1 MTNSLKTSKPGAW
14 AVSLLLHVILLLAVI
29 LLWNQFAPTS
39 HGVSEEIREAGIV
52 LAKVQSQGK
61 TEYLDQSD
69 LNNSASDSAAQADQS
84 LQQQNEAAAMKLP
97 DIALPGPADG
107 IATELANSTGNAFD
121 VSEFGGS
128 LGEDQSK
135 VISGTGNPAP
145 IGNGSDG
152 PSAKVSLFGSQNAEG
167 HSFVFAIDRSQSM
180 GGKGLNALKAAEDQ
194 LHLVLADLKENHS
207 FQILPYNFRPEYFQ
221 PRGMAKAIP
230 ENKNRVS
237 EFFSGIIALGGTDHE
252 TAVRSALRH
261 KSDVVFLLTD
271 GDEPGLNRVQL
282 DQIRKIASSRTTIHC
297 IQFGFG
303 ELQDDTNWMM
313 KLASEN
319 RGTFL
324 YVNMRNR

>member
-1 MTNSLKTSKPGAW
+1 MNSAKTSKPGAW
-14 AVSLLLHVILLLAVI
+14 AVSLLVHVILLLAIV
-29 LLWNQFAPTS
+29 LLWNQFAPAS
-39 HGVSEEIREAGIV
+39 NGVTEEVREAGIV
-52 LAKVQSQGK
+52 LAKVQSKGE

-69 LNNSASDSAAQADQS
+69 LNSTSSESAAQADQS
-84 LQQQNEAAAMKLP
+84 LQQQDEAAAMKLP

-128 LGEDQSK
+128 LGEDRTR
-135 VISGTGNPAP
+135 VITGQGEPAP
-145 IGNGSDG
+145 MGKGPDG
-152 PSAKVSLFGSQNAEG
+152 PAAQVSLFGSQNAEG

-194 LHLVLADLKENHS
+194 LHLVLADLRENHS
-207 FQILPYNFRPEYFQ
+207 FQILPYNFRPEYFK

-230 ENKNRVS
+230 ENINRVS

-261 KSDVVFLLTD
+261 KSDVLFLLTD

-282 DQIRKIASSRTTIHC
+282 DQIRKIASGRTTIHC

-303 ELQDDTNWMM
+303 ELQDDSNWMM

-319 RGTFL
+319 RGTFV
-324 YVNMRNR
+324 YINMRKR

>member
-1 MTNSLKTSKPGAW
+1 VNSLKTSKPGAW
-14 AVSLLLHVILLLAVI
+14 AVSLLVHVILLLAIV

-39 HGVSEEIREAGIV
+39 HGVTEEGREVGIV
-52 LAKVQSQGK
+52 LAKVQSKGE

-69 LNNSASDSAAQADQS
+69 LNSSSSASATETDQS
-84 LQQQNEAAAMKLP
+84 LQQQDDAAAMKLP
-97 DIALPGPADG
+97 DIALPGPTDG
-107 IATELANSTGNAFD
+107 IATELANSTGNAFN

-128 LGEDQSK
+128 LGEDQTK
-135 VISGTGNPAP
+135 VITGQGNPAP
-145 IGNGSDG
+145 IGKGPDG
-152 PSAKVSLFGSQNAEG
+152 PATKVSLFGSQNAEG

-194 LHLVLADLKENHS
+194 LHLVLADLRENHS

-230 ENKNRVS
+230 ENVNRVS

-303 ELQDDTNWMM
+303 ELQDDSNWMM

-319 RGTFL
+319 RGTFV
-324 YVNMRNR
+324 YINMRNR